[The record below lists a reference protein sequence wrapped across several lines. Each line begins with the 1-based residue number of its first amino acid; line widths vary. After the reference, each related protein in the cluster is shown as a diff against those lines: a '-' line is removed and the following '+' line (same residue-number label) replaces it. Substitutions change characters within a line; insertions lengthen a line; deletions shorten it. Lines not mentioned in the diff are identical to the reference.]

1 MDTSRRNMLKTALFG
16 SGFIGLRSVVSGV
29 PLAALLTGRIDD
41 AMAEED
47 DLTAA
52 PQSLVLF
59 TSQAGDPFNA
69 NAPGCYTN
77 VPSGVYNNP
86 HPEMAPTPLMLGDVS
101 TVAAKPWAM
110 VPQRFL
116 DRTAFIHHRTYLNT
130 HPAYP
135 KVLGLVGSAKS
146 PGGNG
151 SDQIASVFGSE
162 LQTAV
167 GTLQQEPISLSAS
180 ELSFQGRALQ
190 SLRPSMLKKMFAP
203 QDGLQLDLQQ
213 LRDQT
218 LDDMHATL
226 KSVGTHAQKTWLD
239 RHALS
244 REQVRSIDEALLS
257 RFAALENDSP
267 VSQVRAAVTLL
278 LMKVSP
284 VVAITIPFG
293 GDNHK
298 DAGLVKER
306 DETISGVATWQLLLE
321 ELEAAGLQDS
331 VTVAN
336 LNVFGRTLRNQG
348 SGKGRDHNL
357 NHHVMSIHGAHVRGG
372 VMGGIAASGNDFGAT
387 SIDSVTGAK
396 GGDIH
401 EDHTLE
407 AAAMTLGRVLGI
419 PQERLDERIAVGT
432 PILAA
437 MAG

>member
-1 MDTSRRNMLKTALFG
+1 MDTTRRNMLKTSLFG
-16 SGFIGLRSVVSGV
+16 TGFIGLRSVVSGV
-29 PLAALLTGRIDD
+29 PLAALLTGRIDE

-77 VPSGVYNNP
+77 APAGVYNNP
-86 HPEMAPTPLMLGDVS
+86 HAEMAATDLMLGSVS
-101 TVAAKPWAM
+101 TRAAKPWSQ

-116 DRTAFIHHRTYLNT
+116 DRTTFIHHRTYLNT

-135 KVLGLVGSAKS
+135 KVLGLVGAAKS

-151 SDQIASVFGSE
+151 SDQLASVFGSE

-167 GTLQQEPISLSAS
+167 GTLQQEPISLSSS

-190 SLRPSMLKKMFAP
+190 SLRPSMLKQMFAP
-203 QDGLQLDLQQ
+203 LDGVQLDLQM

-218 LDDMHATL
+218 LDDMHNTL
-226 KSVGTHAQKTWLD
+226 KESGTHAQKTWLD

-244 REQVRSIDEALLS
+244 REQVRSIDDTLLDRFALL
-257 RFAALENDSP
+257 EDDSP
-267 VSQVRAAVTLL
+267 TSQVKAAVTLL

-298 DAGLVKER
+298 DTDLIKER

-321 ELEAAGLQDS
+321 ELELAGLQDS

-336 LNVFGRTLRNQG
+336 LNVFGRTLKSDGN
-348 SGKGRDHNL
+348 GRDHNL
-357 NHHVMSIHGAHVRGG
+357 NHHVMSICGKHVNAGVCGG
-372 VMGGIAASGNDFGAT
+372 LEVSGNDFGAS

-396 GGDIH
+396 GGDIIP
-401 EDHTLE
+401 EQTLE
-407 AAAMTLGRVLGI
+407 SAAKTLGRVLGI
-419 PQERLDERIAVGT
+419 SQERLDERIAVGT
-432 PILAA
+432 PILSAIA
-437 MAG
+437 L

>member
-1 MDTSRRNMLKTALFG
+1 MDTTRRNMLKTALFG

-29 PLAALLTGRIDD
+29 PLAALLTGRIDE
-41 AMAEED
+41 AMAED
-47 DLTAA
+47 DLTAE

-69 NAPGCYTN
+69 NAPGSYG
-77 VPSGVYNNP
+77 VSGVYNNP
-86 HPEMAPTPLMLGDVS
+86 HTEMAPTDLMLGEVS
-101 TVAAKPWAM
+101 TRAAKPWSM

-116 DRTAFIHHRTYLNT
+116 DRTNFIHHRTYLNT
-130 HPAYP
+130 HPAYA
-135 KVLGLVGSAKS
+135 KVLGLVGSAKAPS
-146 PGGNG
+146 GNG

-162 LQTAV
+162 LKAAV
-167 GTLQQEPISLSAS
+167 GTLQEEPISLSAS

-190 SLRPSMLKKMFAP
+190 SLRPSMLKQMFAP
-203 QDGLQLDLQQ
+203 LEGVQLDLQM

-226 KSVGTHAQKTWLD
+226 KETGTHAQKTWLD

-244 REQVRSIDEALLS
+244 REQVRSIDDALLS
-257 RFAALENDSP
+257 RFTLLEDDSP
-267 VSQVRAAVTLL
+267 TSQVQAAVTLL

-284 VVAITIPFG
+284 VIAITIPFG

-321 ELEAAGLQDS
+321 QLELAGLGDS

-348 SGKGRDHNL
+348 ADKGRDHNL
-357 NHHVMSIHGAHVRGG
+357 NHHVMSICGKHVRGG
-372 VMGGIAASGNDFGAT
+372 VCGGIEESGNDFGAS

-396 GGDIH
+396 GGDIIP
-401 EDHTLE
+401 EQTLE
-407 AAAMTLGRVLGI
+407 SAAKTLGRVLGI
-419 PQERLDERIAVGT
+419 PQDRIDERIEVGT

-437 MAG
+437 IAG

>member
-1 MDTSRRNMLKTALFG
+1 MDTTRRNMLKTALFG
-16 SGFIGLRSVVSGV
+16 SGFVGLRSVVSGV
-29 PLAALLTGRIDD
+29 PLAALLTGRIDE
-41 AMAEED
+41 AMAEDD
-47 DLTAA
+47 DLTAE

-69 NAPGCYTN
+69 NAPGSYG
-77 VPSGVYNNP
+77 VSGVYNNP
-86 HPEMAPTPLMLGDVS
+86 HTEMAATNLMLGEVS
-101 TVAAKPWAM
+101 TRAAKPWSL

-116 DRTAFIHHRTYLNT
+116 DRTNFIHHRTYLNT
-130 HPAYP
+130 HPAYA
-135 KVLGLVGSAKS
+135 KVLGLVGNAKS

-151 SDQIASVFGSE
+151 SDQLASVFGSE
-162 LQTAV
+162 LKVARD
-167 GTLQQEPISLSAS
+167 TLQEEPISLSAS

-190 SLRPSMLKKMFAP
+190 SLRPSMLKQMFAP
-203 QDGLQLDLQQ
+203 LEGVQLDLQAM
-213 LRDQT
+213 RDAT
-218 LDDMHATL
+218 LDELHATL
-226 KSVGTHAQKTWLD
+226 KESGTHAQKTWLD

-244 REQVRSIDEALLS
+244 REQVRSIDESLLE
-257 RFAALENDSP
+257 RFADLADDSP
-267 VSQVRAAVTLL
+267 TSQVKAAVTLL

-321 ELEAAGLQDS
+321 QLESVGLGDS

-348 SGKGRDHNL
+348 ADKGRDHNL
-357 NHHVMSIHGAHVRGG
+357 NHHVMSICGKHVRGG
-372 VMGGIAASGNDFGAT
+372 VSGGIEESGNDFGAT

-396 GGDIH
+396 GGDIIP
-401 EDHTLE
+401 EQTLE
-407 AAAMTLGRVLGI
+407 SAAKTLGRVLGI

-432 PILAA
+432 PILSAI
-437 MAG
+437 AG

>member
-1 MDTSRRNMLKTALFG
+1 MDTTRRNMLKTALFG
-16 SGFIGLRSVVSGV
+16 SGFVGLRSVVSGV

-41 AMAEED
+41 AKAED
-47 DLTAA
+47 DELVAA

-69 NAPGCYTN
+69 NAPGSYG
-77 VPSGVYNNP
+77 VSGVYNNP
-86 HPEMAPTPLMLGDVS
+86 HPEMAGTTLNLGEVS
-101 TVAAKPWAM
+101 TKAAKPWSL

-116 DRTAFIHHRTYLNT
+116 DRTNFIHHRTYLNT

-135 KVLGLVGSAKS
+135 KVLGLVGNAKS

-190 SLRPSMLKKMFAP
+190 SLRPSMLNQMFAP
-203 QDGLQLDLQQ
+203 LVEEQLDLQM

-218 LDDMHATL
+218 LDDMHAKL
-226 KSVGTHAQKTWLD
+226 KESGTHAQKTWLD

-244 REQVRSIDEALLS
+244 REQVRSIDDALLS
-257 RFAALENDSP
+257 DFEDLADDSP
-267 VSQVRAAVTLL
+267 KSQVIAAVTLL

-298 DAGLVKER
+298 DANLVKER
-306 DETISGVATWQLLLE
+306 DETISGVGTWQDLLVR
-321 ELEAAGLQDS
+321 LEANGLADS

-336 LNVFGRTLRNQG
+336 LNVFGRTLRQQDGN
-348 SGKGRDHNL
+348 GRDHNL
-357 NHHVMSIHGAHVRGG
+357 YHHVMSIHGKHVRAG
-372 VMGGIAASGNDFGAT
+372 VCGGIEEFGNDFGAT
-387 SIDSVTGAK
+387 GIDSVTGAA
-396 GGDIH
+396 GGDIPG
-401 EDHTLE
+401 EETLE
-407 AAAMTLGRVLGI
+407 SAAKTLGRVLGI
-419 PQERLDERIAVGT
+419 PQERLDERISVGT
-432 PILAA
+432 PILSAI
-437 MAG
+437 AG

>member
-1 MDTSRRNMLKTALFG
+1 MDTTRRNMLKTALFG
-16 SGFIGLRSVVSGV
+16 SGFVGLRSVVSGV
-29 PLAALLTGRIDD
+29 PLAALLTGRIDE
-41 AMAEED
+41 AMAED
-47 DLTAA
+47 DLTAE

-69 NAPGCYTN
+69 NTPGSYG
-77 VPSGVYNNP
+77 VSGVYNNP
-86 HPEMAPTPLMLGDVS
+86 HTEMAPTSLMLGDVS
-101 TVAAKPWAM
+101 TTAARPWSM

-116 DRTAFIHHRTYLNT
+116 DRTNFIHHRTYLNT
-130 HPAYP
+130 HPAYS

-162 LQTAV
+162 LKASV
-167 GTLQQEPISLSAS
+167 GTLQEEPISLSAS

-190 SLRPSMLKKMFAP
+190 SLRPSMLNQMFAP
-203 QDGLQLDLQQ
+203 RDGVQLDLQM

-218 LDDMHATL
+218 LDNMHATL
-226 KSVGTHAQKTWLD
+226 KETGTHAQKTWLD

-244 REQVRSIDEALLS
+244 REQVRSIDDALLS
-257 RFAALENDSP
+257 RFALLEDDSP
-267 VSQVRAAVTLL
+267 QSQVQAAVTLL

-321 ELEAAGLQDS
+321 QLELAGLGDS

-348 SGKGRDHNL
+348 ADKGRDHNL
-357 NHHVMSIHGAHVRGG
+357 NHHVMSICGKHVRGG
-372 VMGGIAASGNDFGAT
+372 VCGGIEESGNDFGAS

-396 GGDIH
+396 GGDIIH
-401 EDHTLE
+401 EHTLE
-407 AAAMTLGRVLGI
+407 SAAKTLGRVLGI
-419 PQERLDERIAVGT
+419 PQDRIDERIEVGT
-432 PILAA
+432 PILSAI
-437 MAG
+437 AG